1 MITIVKV
8 LLKRED
14 KMATYTDELG
24 GGKIQSRSV
33 ERGRRRESVKEDEV
47 AVSGRSHRH
56 KMLLSGK
63 GEG

>member
-24 GGKIQSRSV
+24 GGRIQSRSV
-33 ERGRRRESVKEDEV
+33 ERESVKEDEV
-47 AVSGRSHRH
+47 AVSARSPRH